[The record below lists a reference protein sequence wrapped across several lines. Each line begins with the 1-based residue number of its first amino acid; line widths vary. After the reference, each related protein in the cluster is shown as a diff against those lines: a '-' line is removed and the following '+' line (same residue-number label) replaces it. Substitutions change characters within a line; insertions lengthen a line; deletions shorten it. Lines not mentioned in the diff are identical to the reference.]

1 MNITIKESMLIRK
14 CLGHFVSSQLLDFD
28 KSPLFMDL
36 MTKLK
41 EYENFK
47 IEDNKLFRKAI
58 AINESKTS
66 AIDTHNA
73 ITKARIEQNNNIRKT
88 LNKELRKYNF
98 QTICNK
104 KVLDMIKEERSNTPK
119 NYVKNRLSYQ
129 EWLEIHHLNKPIK
142 TYDIDDNNN
151 ITLNNK

>member
-1 MNITIKESMLIRK
+1 MKITIKESMLIRK
-14 CLGHFVSSQLLDFD
+14 CLGNYVSSQLLDYD

-41 EYENFK
+41 EFENFK

-73 ITKARIEQNNNIRKT
+73 ITKARIEQNNNIRKS

-104 KVLDMIKEERSNTPK
+104 KVLDMIEEERSNTPK
-119 NYVKNRLSYQ
+119 NYVKNRLTYQ

-142 TYDIDDNNN
+142 TYSIDDNDN